1 MRPIKAVDAIP
12 PQARREYHRSLLSW
26 LPDGAEAAELRGD
39 QVAQRVMLAYRR
51 HYHRPS
57 DEAWREFL
65 AACEEYRRG

>member
-1 MRPIKAVDAIP
+1 
-12 PQARREYHRSLLSW
+12 
-26 LPDGAEAAELRGD
+26 
-39 QVAQRVMLAYRR
+39 VAQRVMLAYRR